1 MARTHSPATRH
12 SALLAAIVAAAAL
25 LPTIAC
31 VDVRGFAGSWEGA
44 LSAEEALLQG
54 FASDVTIRPLQVED
68 ITLTTVRAT
77 LSTDDG
83 SFSSTALQPIDRVTG
98 DSLSSM
104 TFDGNPLRSYMLF
117 ADLASESSSD
127 PAWLVLSLF
136 ADDRIELR
144 IMRRNN
150 LYGVFQLRRQE

>member
-1 MARTHSPATRH
+1 M
-12 SALLAAIVAAAAL
+12 
-25 LPTIAC
+25 
-31 VDVRGFAGSWEGA
+31 
-44 LSAEEALLQG
+44 
-54 FASDVTIRPLQVED
+54 
-68 ITLTTVRAT
+68 
-77 LSTDDG
+77 
-83 SFSSTALQPIDRVTG
+83 RVTMPAFSTFVRIMAFQIFRFGPANGSQMKSG

-150 LYGVFQLRRQE
+150 LYGVFQLQRQE